1 MTPANPDEQDR
12 RDMEQ
17 LATGVDSALDNLMSR
32 HSERL
37 FHYLVRVLQNETE
50 AADLAEE
57 TFVRIYQNRSK
68 FKSHQKF
75 SSWAYTIATNLAR
88 DVQRYR
94 VRHPNVSLD
103 LEQRQDGSRLGESL
117 PDAGPG
123 PVESL
128 DASERAEEVRRAVG
142 TLPEEMRIP
151 LVLFIYEEK
160 SHAEISEILKC
171 SAKAVEMRLY
181 HARQQLRERLQR
193 LLVG

>member
-1 MTPANPDEQDR
+1 MTPANPDELDR

-32 HSERL
+32 HGERL

-50 AADLAEE
+50 AADLTEE

-68 FKSHQKF
+68 FKSDQKF
-75 SSWAYTIATNLAR
+75 SSWAYAIATNLAR

-94 VRHPNVSLD
+94 VRHPNISLD
-103 LEQRQDGSRLGESL
+103 VEQREDGSRLGDAL
-117 PDAGPG
+117 PDARPG

-128 DASERAEEVRRAVG
+128 DAIERAEEVRRAVG

-181 HARQQLRERLQR
+181 HARQQLRERLR
-193 LLVG
+193 LLV